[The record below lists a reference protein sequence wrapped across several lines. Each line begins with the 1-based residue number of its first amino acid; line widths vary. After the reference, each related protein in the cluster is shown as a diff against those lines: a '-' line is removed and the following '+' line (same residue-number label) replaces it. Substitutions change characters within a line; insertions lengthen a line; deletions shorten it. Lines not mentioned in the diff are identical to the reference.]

1 MKSSF
6 SNIGNSLL
14 FILIA
19 LLAIIFSFYAIIL
32 YGIGDINSTG
42 FAKLKAGMNLDSTWR
57 LMLVIHALSGAVAL
71 LIGWS
76 QFISRLRESHKE
88 LHRNIG
94 RVYYMAVIFA
104 GLSGLYLAFYA
115 TGGTIS
121 KLGFGAL
128 SLTWLITGIISFITI
143 MRRDIVG
150 HERWAYRSY
159 AITFAA
165 VTLRIYIT
173 IAALMFGKDSFV
185 IYYAAIAWLCWVPN
199 LILIEIFLWRR
210 YRA

>member
-1 MKSSF
+1 MQSPS

-19 LLAIIFSFYAIIL
+19 VLAIIFSLYAFIL
-32 YGIGDINSTG
+32 YGVGDINSTG
-42 FAKLKAGMNLDSTWR
+42 LAKLKAGMNLDPTWR

-71 LIGWS
+71 LIGWP
-76 QFISRLRESHKE
+76 QFISRLREKYKE

-94 RVYYMAVIFA
+94 RIYYIAVLFA
-104 GLSGLYLAFYA
+104 GLSGFYLAYYA
-115 TGGTIS
+115 TGGIGA

-128 SLTWLITGIISFITI
+128 SLTWLITGAISFIMI
-143 MRRDIVG
+143 MRRDIVS
-150 HERWAYRSY
+150 HEMWAYRSY

-165 VTLRIYIT
+165 VTLRIYII
-173 IAALMFGKDSFV
+173 IAAVIFGQDNF
-185 IYYAAIAWLCWVPN
+185 INYYAIIAWLCWIPN
-199 LILIEIFLWRR
+199 LILIEIFLRRR